1 MSRECNQCGSDSPPG
16 SRFCMNCGTPL
27 IKKQVRKNTSAAGW
41 WSSQNNG
48 VKALTLVGAC
58 CVGMIVLVGII
69 GLISPDASTSSYP
82 GSSYSSYDYS
92 SDYSSSGSDDS
103 LRNFYYDHQ
112 SGISTANADCPYCG
126 GTLDLLSDG
135 SSSLIV
141 CRDCDAYYYD

>member
-27 IKKQVRKNTSAAGW
+27 IKKQVRENTSAAGW

-69 GLISPDASTSSYP
+69 GLLSPDASTSSYP
-82 GSSYSSYDYS
+82 GSSTV
-92 SDYSSSGSDDS
+92 
-103 LRNFYYDHQ
+103 LM
-112 SGISTANADCPYCG
+112 
-126 GTLDLLSDG
+126 
-135 SSSLIV
+135 IV
-141 CRDCDAYYYD
+141 TVLMIIAVIILPVVVMIL